1 MADNHTPQERSYNM
15 SHIRSSNTIPEELVR
30 RYLFSQGFRYRKND
44 KRFPGKPDII
54 LPKYRVAL
62 FVNGCFWHM
71 HDCPGFVWPKSRLD
85 YWKPKLTRNVERD
98 QQHYKELQNMGW
110 RVIVVWE
117 CQLKKKVFDETMAM
131 LIQEITQK
139 SAIEE

>member
-1 MADNHTPQERSYNM
+1 MAAIIINVLLYFFVKTITSDDEDLVVASPDELSDKNLYAYCDNNPI
-15 SHIRSSNTIPEELVR
+15 IRA
-30 RYLFSQGFRYRKND
+30 D
-44 KRFPGKPDII
+44 D
-54 LPKYRVAL
+54 
-62 FVNGCFWHM
+62 NGCFWHM